1 MVDGATALLSVAIV
15 AGNEA
20 DRIEACLQSLTF
32 ADEVIVVV
40 DARSKDGTFDIARS
54 YGCRTISKEW
64 LGFAKQKQ
72 NAVDL
77 AKNDWVLIL
86 DADER
91 VPEQTAEGLKRL
103 LTAPE
108 PDVAAYGL
116 LRKNFFHGRW
126 IRRCGWWPDRVVRLV
141 NPKKGR
147 FSDHWV
153 HEHWEANGTVKDLNM
168 LIEHRSFRNYA
179 DLIDKMQNYSTLS
192 AMQLKMEGKRCGWW
206 TPSLHGFWT
215 FLRTYLLE
223 LGIMEGFDGMVIS
236 LLNAGGSFMK
246 YAKLWELWH
255 HGNSRQDGNM
265 EFGGPDDR

>member
-1 MVDGATALLSVAIV
+1 MVDGAPALLSVAIV

-20 DRIEACLQSLTF
+20 DRIEACLQSLAF

-40 DARSKDGTFDIARS
+40 DSRSKDETFDIARS
-54 YGCRTISKEW
+54 HGCRTISKEW

-72 NAVDL
+72 YAVDL
-77 AKNDWVLIL
+77 AKNEWVLIL

-91 VPEQTAEGLKRL
+91 VPEQTAEAIKRL
-103 LTAPE
+103 LDAPD
-108 PDVAAYGL
+108 PGVAAYGI

-153 HEHWEANGTVKDLNM
+153 HEHWQADGTVKDLSM
-168 LIEHRSFRNYA
+168 VIEHRSFRNYA

-192 AMQLKMEGKRCGWW
+192 ARQLKGEGKSARWW
-206 TPSLHGFWT
+206 TPPLHGLWMFV
-215 FLRTYLLE
+215 RTYCLE
-223 LGIMEGFDGMVIS
+223 LGVMDGFDGLIIS
-236 LLNAGGSFMK
+236 LLNAGGSFFK
-246 YAKLWELWH
+246 YAKLREICH
-255 HGNSRQDGNM
+255 YTEPRQDGNA
-265 EFGGPDDR
+265 